1 MTPREIITTLL
12 NREIPERVGV
22 NEHFWP
28 FLIENAWADQGI
40 EPGSDLVERFDLDVA
55 NVQWFCVPD
64 PRPDLAETVEET
76 DEWITRRDGWGSI
89 KKEWKHTAGV
99 PEHVG
104 FTLTS
109 PDIWKSDFRQ
119 AARAIDVREHTDVEG
134 IRSRLEKLR
143 SGDRY
148 VTYSVATVFE
158 EMRRIMGDVTMLE
171 SLLLEK
177 DFIHDFC
184 TTIVDKE
191 VEYFQLLF
199 DECGLPDGVHVY
211 DDLGY
216 TMAPFASPDCHRE
229 MVLPHHKRL
238 VGLFKDH
245 GLQVILHTCGDFR
258 PHLPAIVEAGFD
270 CIQALEAKT
279 GMHVGELAKDWGE
292 KLCFMGNIDVRAL
305 ESGDRLAIEEEVLGK
320 LSAMKEL
327 RAPYIFMSDHSIS
340 TSVDL
345 ADYEFALQLARDNG
359 KY

>member
-1 MTPREIITTLL
+1 MTSREIITALL
-12 NREIPERVGV
+12 RKDIPERVGV

-28 FLIENAWADQGI
+28 HLIENAWAEQGI
-40 EPGSDLVERFDLDVA
+40 QPGENLVERFDLDIA
-55 NVQWFCVPD
+55 NVQWFWVPD

-89 KKEWKHTAGV
+89 KKEWKRTAGV

-109 PDIWKSDFRQ
+109 PETWQKDFRD

-134 IRSRLEKLR
+134 IRSRLEQLR
-143 SGDRY
+143 DGDRY
-148 VTYSVATVFE
+148 ITYSVGTVFE

-177 DFIHDFC
+177 EFIHDFC

-191 VEYFQLLF
+191 IEYFQLLF
-199 DECGLPDGVHVY
+199 EECGLPDGVHVY

-216 TMAPFASPDCHRE
+216 TNAPFASPACHRE
-229 MVLPHHKRL
+229 MVLPYHKRL
-238 VGLFKDH
+238 VSLFKDH
-245 GLQVILHTCGDFR
+245 GLGVILHTCGDFR
-258 PHLPAIVEAGFD
+258 PHLPCIVEAGFD
-270 CIQALEAKT
+270 CIQAMEAKT
-279 GMHVGELAKDWGE
+279 GMHVAELAEDWGR

-305 ESGDRLAIEEEVLGK
+305 ESGDRAAIQQEVLGK
-320 LSAMKEL
+320 LNAMRKL
-327 RAPYIFMSDHSIS
+327 RAPYVFMSDHSIS

-345 ADYEFALQLARDNG
+345 ADYEFALSLYRDNCA
-359 KY
+359 Y